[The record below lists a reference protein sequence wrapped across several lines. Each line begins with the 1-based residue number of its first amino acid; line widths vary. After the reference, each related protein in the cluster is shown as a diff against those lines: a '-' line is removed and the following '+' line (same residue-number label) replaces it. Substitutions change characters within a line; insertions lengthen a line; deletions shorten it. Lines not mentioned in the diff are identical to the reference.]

1 MTNEEIQKLME
12 FIITQQAEITAKQA
26 KFETRQDHF
35 ETRQAQI
42 LDIHF
47 ETARRQVEHEKYL
60 AEFEIKFNNKLDALL
75 DWQAKFSLD
84 LEAGREEIQEIKNT
98 LKKTNNT
105 LEETNNI
112 LKETNDTLKQVSNLA
127 IETSK
132 RVDKLEDKK
141 EN

>member
-42 LDIHF
+42 LYIQF
-47 ETARRQVEHEKYL
+47 ETARRQVEHEKL
-60 AEFEIKFNNKLDALL
+60 MAEFEIKFNNKLDALL

-84 LEAGREEIQEIKNT
+84 LEVGREEIKEIKNT
-98 LKKTNNT
+98 
-105 LEETNNI
+105 
-112 LKETNDTLKQVSNLA
+112 LKETNDTLKQVPSLA

>member
-42 LDIHF
+42 LYIQF
-47 ETARRQVEHEKYL
+47 ETARRQVEHEKL
-60 AEFEIKFNNKLDALL
+60 MAEFEIKFNNKLDALL

-84 LEAGREEIQEIKNT
+84 LEVGREEIKEIKNT
-98 LKKTNNT
+98 LK
-105 LEETNNI
+105 ETNDI
-112 LKETNDTLKQVSNLA
+112 LKETNDTLKQVSSLA

>member
-12 FIITQQAEITAKQA
+12 FIITQQAEITAQQAEITAKQA

-47 ETARRQVEHEKYL
+47 ETAIRQAEHEKL
-60 AEFEIKFNNKLDALL
+60 MAEFEIKFNNKLDALL

-84 LEAGREEIQEIKNT
+84 LEVGKEEIKEIRNT
-98 LKKTNNT
+98 
-105 LEETNNI
+105 I
-112 LKETNDTLKQVSNLA
+112 KETNDILKQVSSLA
-127 IETSK
+127 NETSK

-141 EN
+141 ES

>member
-42 LDIHF
+42 LYIQF
-47 ETARRQVEHEKYL
+47 ETARRQVEHEKL
-60 AEFEIKFNNKLDALL
+60 MAEFEIKFNNKLDALL

-84 LEAGREEIQEIKNT
+84 LEVGREEIKEIKNT
-98 LKKTNNT
+98 
-105 LEETNNI
+105 
-112 LKETNDTLKQVSNLA
+112 LKETNDTLKQVSSLA

>member
-12 FIITQQAEITAKQA
+12 FIITQQAEITAQQAEMSIKQRQMLDIQ
-26 KFETRQDHF
+26 FETIKRQN
-35 ETRQAQI
+35 
-42 LDIHF
+42 
-47 ETARRQVEHEKYL
+47 
-60 AEFEIKFNNKLDALL
+60 EFEIKFNNKLDALL

-84 LEAGREEIQEIKNT
+84 LEVGREEIKEIKNT
-98 LKKTNNT
+98 LQKTND
-105 LEETNNI
+105 I
-112 LKETNDTLKQVSNLA
+112 LKETNNTLKQVTSLA